1 MINCLNY
8 IDNYKM
14 MRDEDPL
21 SMVLTDRTRVQ
32 IMGRGTRGEL
42 GDVFYVPDIRN
53 GLLLV
58 REMDRQIVTT
68 TFSDGVCQMRE
79 RVAGKLVLHR

>member
-1 MINCLNY
+1 
-8 IDNYKM
+8 
-14 MRDEDPL
+14 
-21 SMVLTDRTRVQ
+21 
-32 IMGRGTRGEL
+32 MGRGTRGEL

-68 TFSDGVCQMRE
+68 TFSDGVC
-79 RVAGKLVLHR
+79 